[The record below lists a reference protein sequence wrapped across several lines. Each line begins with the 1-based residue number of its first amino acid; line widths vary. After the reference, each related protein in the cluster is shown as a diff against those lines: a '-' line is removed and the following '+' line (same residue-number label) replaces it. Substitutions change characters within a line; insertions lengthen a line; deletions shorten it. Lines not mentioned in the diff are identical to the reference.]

1 MFRELWEKLL
11 YLIMLFW
18 QCKYDDRMD
27 AGSLNKTQYSGK
39 WHFLMVAAD
48 SNNSL
53 IKFRAMDSSVFMLTP
68 MDDTE
73 MLLLRGEIR
82 LSQCVL
88 HCLYGL
94 RLTTLVPLNMAK
106 QPAQAG
112 WTKCPF
118 LLYCTYKQKYNEEIA
133 SMKCMTRQWTYHI
146 NNETQELIL
155 EGQPDL
161 KTEIFVKK
169 NNDCILLL
177 ETQEKGSETFRRLM
191 LYDRSPTV
199 TKYSRLEFEH
209 RANCMN
215 LSSIFVL
222 EQAQV
227 PCEL

>member
-18 QCKYDDRMD
+18 QCKYDDKMD

-48 SNNSL
+48 SDNSL
-53 IKFRAMDSSVFMLTP
+53 LKFRAMDSSVFLLTP

-73 MLLLRGEIR
+73 MLLLQGQIR
-82 LSQCVL
+82 LSQ
-88 HCLYGL
+88 
-94 RLTTLVPLNMAK
+94 
-106 QPAQAG
+106 
-112 WTKCPF
+112 
-118 LLYCTYKQKYNEEIA
+118 
-133 SMKCMTRQWTYHI
+133 SMKCITRQWTYHI

-191 LYDRSPTV
+191 LYDRSPTA

-215 LSSIFVL
+215 LSAIFVL
-222 EQAQV
+222 EQAQA
-227 PCEL
+227 PCEI